1 MRDSNG
7 QQQLFRIGALCA
19 MLLYPSLLRAQDEFS
34 IQQHGQTGQSNDS
47 GMTRSRLGEFRY
59 RFGLDMQSAHY
70 VNRDADAWDKHRT
83 AFGARIGF
91 SSVPLR
97 RDAEHATDASLNVI
111 PKSELTASIM
121 FGPRY
126 EQQPEEYDP
135 GDAAWHSV
143 CKVSGAAQFSS
154 GVACGAQFQFFLRRH
169 STRVYSQAES
179 IELLNV
185 DQSDFIIAPMAV
197 FSLSPKLRI
206 SEAVGYGEY
215 AYRVHI
221 ATPHWSET
229 TGKSHASL
237 GILHT
242 LSLSLCPGF
251 GYEHTL
257 AYAKYSDWAGIFDF
271 QHRFEIPISVSVVP
285 ALRVGYWQLTY
296 DNYLPASK
304 QLTIGADVSVFPV
317 STIMVR
323 AQASYVRAIDQR
335 YWAPF
340 LREASHANFDARME
354 VRL

>member
-7 QQQLFRIGALCA
+7 QLSLLPIGVLYAL
-19 MLLYPSLLRAQDEFS
+19 LLCPSLLRAQSDFAA
-34 IQQHGQTGQSNDS
+34 QQPRLPRVIPDS
-47 GMTRSRLGEFRY
+47 VTVASRPGEFRY
-59 RFGLDMQSAHY
+59 RIGLGMQSAHY
-70 VNRDADAWDKHRT
+70 VNRDADEWDKHRT

-91 SSVPLR
+91 SSVPLL

-111 PKSELTASIM
+111 PKSEIAASVM
-121 FGPRY
+121 FGPKF
-126 EQQPEEYDP
+126 EMQSEEYDA

-143 CKVSGAAQFSS
+143 CKVSGSAQLSS
-154 GVACGAQFQFFLRRH
+154 AVACGAMFFWRRRSAPSYDRDTWIH
-169 STRVYSQAES
+169 WMHF
-179 IELLNV
+179 
-185 DQSDFIIAPMAV
+185 DQSDFMIAPMAV

-215 AYRVHI
+215 AIRLHTV
-221 ATPHWSET
+221 TPHWSQT
-229 TGKSHASL
+229 TGKTHASF
-237 GILHT
+237 GILHS

-271 QHRFEIPISVSVVP
+271 QNRFEIPVSVSVVP
-285 ALRVGYWQLTY
+285 ALSVGYWQLTY

-304 QLTIGADVSVFPV
+304 QLTIGADVSIFPV

-323 AQASYVRAIDQR
+323 AQASYLHAIDQS
-335 YWAPF
+335 YWGPF
-340 LREASHANFDARME
+340 PRDTSHANFDATME